1 MKPVQLP
8 NEESAPGSS
17 TSGLSAASA
26 LAAGIIFGIGLV
38 VSGMTNPDKIIAFLT
53 LNSNWDASLIFVMV
67 SALVVAGIGY
77 RLTNKRRTPLFEQDF
92 HAPAAQVIDRR
103 LLGGSALFGIGWAF
117 SGYCPGP
124 AIVGAFTLDARALVF
139 LAAYLAGV
147 ALFETTRAST
157 AVALADG

>member
-1 MKPVQLP
+1 MTPLRP
-8 NEESAPGSS
+8 TSNEKASDSS
-17 TSGLSAASA
+17 NLYQTTAA
-26 LAAGIIFGIGLV
+26 LVGGIVFGIGLV
-38 VSGMTNPDKIIAFLT
+38 VSGMTNPEKVIAFLT
-53 LNSNWDASLIFVMV
+53 LNNSWDASLIFVMG
-67 SALVVAGIGY
+67 SALIVASIGY
-77 RLTNKRRTPLFEQDF
+77 RLANQRSAPLFELDF
-92 HAPAAQVIDRR
+92 HAPAAQVIDKR